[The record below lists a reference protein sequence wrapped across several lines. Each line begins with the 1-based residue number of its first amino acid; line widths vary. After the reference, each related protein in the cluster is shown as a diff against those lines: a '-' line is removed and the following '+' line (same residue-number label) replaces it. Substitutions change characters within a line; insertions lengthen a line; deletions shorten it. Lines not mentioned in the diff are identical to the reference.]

1 MGLTKRQKQSRA
13 AAASRWE
20 PSQAESDDD
29 TISESSLMSDEFE
42 MLDEDPE
49 EDAESMKS
57 FWARFMKAFASTFPL
72 KDRKRPLGRAGDG
85 PSSSCSSSIAASTPS
100 NAAGPTP
107 STSCAP
113 SASIQ

>member
-42 MLDEDPE
+42 MLDEDSD

-57 FWARFMKAFASTFPL
+57 SWARFMKAFVSTFPL
-72 KDRKRPLGRAGDG
+72 KDCKRPLGRAGDG
-85 PSSSCSSSIAASTPS
+85 D
-100 NAAGPTP
+100 
-107 STSCAP
+107 AP
-113 SASIQ
+113 PARIPDKDFKLVLDARKAPKVSQED